1 MIDDDAVI
9 VQLLRVNFEMDDY
22 EVITAL
28 DGQEGLEMAIAEPPD
43 VILLDVMMPRIDGLE
58 VARRLRAGEATAAVP
73 IVFLSAK
80 AQSGDVLAGEA
91 LADAYITKPFDPLDL
106 LEQVAVLLAELGS

>member
-22 EVITAL
+22 EVVTAL
-28 DGQEGLEMAIAEPPD
+28 DGDAGLEMAVRDPPD
-43 VILLDVMMPRIDGLE
+43 VILLDVMMPKLSGLA
-58 VARRLRAGEATAAVP
+58 VARRLRQDDRTARVP

-80 AQSGDVLAGEA
+80 AQANDVLAGEA
-91 LADAYITKPFDPLDL
+91 LGDAYVTKPFDPFEL
-106 LEQVAVLLAELGS
+106 LERVGRLLSEPGR

>member
-22 EVITAL
+22 EVATAL
-28 DGQEGLEMAIAEPPD
+28 DGPTGLAMAIEAPPD
-43 VILLDVMMPRIDGLE
+43 LILLDVMMPELDGLE
-58 VARRLRAGEATAAVP
+58 VARRLRSHEATAGVP

-80 AQSGDVLAGEA
+80 AQANDVLAGEA
-91 LADAYITKPFDPLDL
+91 LGDAYITKPFDPLDL
-106 LEQVAVLLAELGS
+106 LEEVAALLSERDS